1 MDHLFY
7 INYFNNS
14 SNQLDFHLFAD
25 DSNLFYANKSLLDLE
40 TKINELQEVFSW
52 RYASKLSL
60 NIESLTMLFFAPLKN

>member
-14 SNQLDFHLFAD
+14 SNQLDFHLFTD

-52 RYASKLSL
+52 RYANKLSL